1 MVYIWA
7 WAAPP
12 LQPERWTSS
21 STAVAAL
28 KPSPEPPYSS
38 GISTER

>member
-7 WAAPP
+7 WLAPP

-21 STAVAAL
+21 RTAMAA
-28 KPSPEPPYSS
+28 PSPRPEPP
-38 GISTER
+38 